1 MKKITQK
8 FLLFSGFKYSFYD
21 KKIINKR
28 GLGEFTVLWN
38 CIYKFSYYRFDYELD
53 GEIEEE
59 IIAFKT
65 IGCWIII
72 SNSQVH
78 KINYEEE
85 LLNLSLPIKKDNET
99 YEFVYIINSAIG
111 YKIGR
116 TKNIDNRSA
125 IFNVKLPFE
134 WSFYDIHIVKDSKR
148 VEKLFHLV
156 FKNKR
161 INGEW
166 YDLNAEDLNDIKR
179 FLQTPYSP

>member
-72 SNSQVH
+72 SNSQIH

-85 LLNLSLPIKKDNET
+85 LLNLSLPI
-99 YEFVYIINSAIG
+99 
-111 YKIGR
+111 
-116 TKNIDNRSA
+116 
-125 IFNVKLPFE
+125 
-134 WSFYDIHIVKDSKR
+134 
-148 VEKLFHLV
+148 
-156 FKNKR
+156 
-161 INGEW
+161 
-166 YDLNAEDLNDIKR
+166 
-179 FLQTPYSP
+179 